1 MQTKK
6 YRTLFFIR
14 AYNDLDHF
22 TPIISEFVKKGEN
35 PIIVSYCGLNL
46 SNDYRIHYLKSIGS
60 IDIREI
66 PDRRFISVST
76 AATYFGKILRRIY
89 NYVRQRNNWIA
100 RLHRHFFFDFSDEL
114 KFLHENNV
122 AACVFEWG
130 TPYIR
135 GDLVLRFFLAAKS
148 IGIKTVAI
156 PHGANVFVNS
166 DVTIGY
172 RQQFARGNLPDNSD
186 RNLFDYYVL
195 QNPIRRDG
203 WIRWGYDPIKTQ
215 AWGSP
220 RFYPEWAKK
229 NASLC
234 QAYSPEFDH
243 GGRLKIAFMQFQK
256 DYNIN
261 KEEIEKAL
269 KVLSRN
275 PELCV
280 VVKDSTRA
288 GKEYFNR
295 SKLSGQLGDSL
306 MEWCGNEVHSPS
318 LIDWADCVIV
328 FGSSIGLEVLIQDK
342 FLINPLFFHSNST
355 LYEYFGASH
364 DVRTIDELNQVLKAI
379 KNGELVNDKKA
390 IDLLLSEVVYAG
402 GKEFNVPEYY
412 YDKISLPYL
421 DYHN

>member
-1 MQTKK
+1 MQKGKT
-6 YRTLFFIR
+6 RTLFFIR

-22 TPIISEFVKKGEN
+22 TPIIAEFVKRNEN
-35 PIIVSYCGLNL
+35 PIIISYCGLKL
-46 SNDYRIHYLKSIGS
+46 LNDHRVEYLKSIGAT
-60 IDIREI
+60 DFREM
-66 PDRRFISVST
+66 PDSKFISMSNAVT
-76 AATYFGKILRRIY
+76 VYKKITRRIY
-89 NYVRQRNNWIA
+89 NYTRQRNNWIA
-100 RLHRHFFFDFSDEL
+100 RLRRHLFFDFSDEL
-114 KFLHENNV
+114 KFLHDNNV
-122 AACVFEWG
+122 GACVFEWG
-130 TPYIR
+130 TPFIR

-148 IGIKTVAI
+148 KGIKTVAI

-172 RQQFARGNLPDNSD
+172 RQQFARGKYPDNSD

-220 RFYPEWAKK
+220 RFYPEWARK

-234 QAYSPEFDH
+234 PAYSPAFDH
-243 GGRLKIAFMQFQK
+243 GVRLKVAFMQFQK

-261 KEEIEKAL
+261 KGEIEKTL

-328 FGSSIGLEVLIQDK
+328 FGSSIGLEVLIHDK

-379 KNGELVNDKKA
+379 KNGELVNDNKA
-390 IDLLLSEVVYAG
+390 IDLLLNEVVYAG

>member
-22 TPIISEFVKKGEN
+22 TPIIAEFIKKGEN
-35 PIIVSYCGLNL
+35 PIVVSYCGLKL
-46 SNDYRIHYLKSIGS
+46 SDDYRVHYLRSIGS

-66 PDRRFISVST
+66 PDRRFISMSK
-76 AATYFGKILRRIY
+76 ATTFFGKLQRRIY

-100 RLHRHFFFDFSDEL
+100 RLRRHFFFNFSDEL
-114 KFLHENNV
+114 KFLHQNNV

-130 TPYIR
+130 TPFIR
-135 GDLVLRFFLAAKS
+135 GDLVLQFFLAAKS
-148 IGIKTVAI
+148 IGLKTVAI

-166 DVTIGY
+166 DVTVGY
-172 RQQFARGNLPDNSD
+172 RQQFARGEFPDNSD

-220 RFYPEWAKK
+220 RFYSEWAKK

-234 QAYSPEFDH
+234 PAYSPAFDH
-243 GGRLKIAFMQFQK
+243 GGRLKVAFMQFQK
-256 DYNIN
+256 NYNIN
-261 KEEIEKAL
+261 KEEIEKTL

-275 PELCV
+275 PELCI

-295 SKLSGQLGDSL
+295 SKITGQLGDSL

-318 LIDWADCVIV
+318 LIDWADCVVV
-328 FGSSIGLEVLIQDK
+328 FGSSIGLEVLIQNK

-364 DVRTIDELNQVLKAI
+364 DVFTIDGFNSVFEQII
-379 KNGELVNDKKA
+379 KGDLSNDKNA
-390 IDLLLSEVVYAG
+390 INNLLSEIVYAG
-402 GKEFNVPEYY
+402 ANKFDVPKYY
-412 YDKISLPYL
+412 YDKISTRQL
-421 DYHN
+421 DYGE